1 MLQFF
6 QQRRFLLIALWVVI
20 IAAIV
25 AAPSV
30 LPVFRLNLLGR
41 FLSLAIVALGID
53 LIWGFTGLLSLGQG
67 IFFALGG
74 YAAAMYLQLSSAGD
88 LPNGIPEFFSLYGVK
103 SLPFFWHPF
112 ASPWFTL
119 VAIWLIPGVLAAILG
134 GLVFRNRIKG
144 VYFSILTQA
153 ALLVFY
159 NLFNGQQKLINGTN
173 GLQTPATKL
182 FGQFVGSDLMQRWF
196 FWVTAVVVILIWAL
210 LRWVVR
216 GRFGD
221 VLIAIRDDEPRLRF
235 AGYNPTLFKTL
246 VFGMAGALAGIG
258 GALYTVQ
265 SGSASP
271 QYMEVPMSI
280 DMVIW
285 VAVGGRGT
293 LIGAIFGAVVINF
306 AKSLVSEAMPQSW
319 LFIQGGLFIFV
330 VTVLPEGVIGWLRGE
345 GPGNWLNRLGYG
357 LNTLGN
363 GLIRFGNSLMR
374 LSKSSKWINYLGIKS
389 LGKWLIRFGDSLNS
403 LGIVRRSG
411 TYPRLEIEGQV
422 EVQP

>member
-182 FGQFVGSDLMQRWF
+182 FGQYVGSDLMQRWF

>member
-1 MLQFF
+1 MMKAF
-6 QQRRFLLIALWVVI
+6 QQRRWALVILWVLI

-41 FLSLAIVALGID
+41 FLALAIVALGID

-74 YAAAMYLQLSSAGD
+74 YAAAMYLQLNSSGD
-88 LPNGIPEFFSLYGVK
+88 LLNGIPEFFTLYGVDR
-103 SLPFFWHPF
+103 LPAFWQPF
-112 ASPWFTL
+112 HSPWFTL
-119 VAIWLIPGVLAAILG
+119 VAIWLVPGLLAGLLG
-134 GLVFRNRIKG
+134 NLVFRNRVKG

-153 ALLVFY
+153 ALLVFF
-159 NLFNGQQKLINGTN
+159 NFFNGQQKLINGTN
-173 GLQTPATKL
+173 GLKTDVTQL
-182 FGQFVGSDLMQRWF
+182 FGQMVGSAEMQRGF
-196 FWVTAVVVILIWAL
+196 FWVTAVMVILMWL
-210 LRWVVR
+210 FVRWVVR

-246 VFGMAGALAGIG
+246 VFAIAGSLAGIG

-265 SGSASP
+265 SGIVSP
-271 QYMEVPMSI
+271 QFMTVPFSI
-280 DMVIW
+280 EMVIW

-293 LIGAIFGAVVINF
+293 LVGAILGAVAINY

-319 LFIQGGLFIFV
+319 LFIQGGLFILV
-330 VTVLPEGVIGWLRGE
+330 VTALPEGVIGWFRGE
-345 GPGNWLNRLGYG
+345 GPRN
-357 LNTLGN
+357 
-363 GLIRFGNSLMR
+363 LMTR
-374 LSKSSKWINYLGIKS
+374 VGFSRPI
-389 LGKWLIRFGDSLNS
+389 
-403 LGIVRRSG
+403 G
-411 TYPRLEIEGQV
+411 TYPQLEVDGND